1 MTERSPGGSPTRR
14 RLLAAAATAGAG
26 ALAGCG
32 YRPGGGDLAWESS
45 IRTNGL
51 LGPGTTRF
59 AVTADRLFA
68 VRNQSGRT
76 YDFETE
82 TWRNVENATVSA
94 VDGTGATRL
103 AAETE
108 RQAVAPPAVTE
119 RSVFVPVEGGRAT
132 AIDRDAAGND
142 PDARETT
149 AGTEGDE
156 TESGD
161 EIRWQ
166 VNVVVTGES
175 SESDESSKSGESSG
189 SGGTEA
195 PPAVDGIRAG
205 DRLVAAV
212 AGSELV
218 ALDAETG
225 ERAFSVT
232 EAWPDGGDGAADR
245 VAVDGEGVWVA
256 VESEGEGEVDGGSEE
271 PVATLV
277 RFGPSGERRAERSVS
292 VDVDWLVAVDETL
305 VVGSAAGG
313 TVRGFDAD
321 LDRRFALSVPTPS
334 DRPPV
339 VEVADGAG
347 GPDGNGPTRRIYLRR
362 GGAVRALDTGD
373 GEVAWKRTDV
383 PTHRRPAVDA
393 DGLYAV
399 RSRAVLAVGAD
410 GEDRW
415 RAPLPE
421 SVTVDEL
428 FAVGG
433 HVIVVDGGELYGLR
447 ATPGERWSLVG

>member
-1 MTERSPGGSPTRR
+1 VAKRGERDRERGRR
-14 RLLAAAATAGAG
+14 
-26 ALAGCG
+26 
-32 YRPGGGDLAWESS
+32 D
-45 IRTNGL
+45 
-51 LGPGTTRF
+51 
-59 AVTADRLFA
+59 
-68 VRNQSGRT
+68 
-76 YDFETE
+76 
-82 TWRNVENATVSA
+82 
-94 VDGTGATRL
+94 GATRL
-103 AAETE
+103 AAET
-108 RQAVAPPAVTE
+108 
-119 RSVFVPVEGGRAT
+119 GGRRSLRRPLPSVRCSSLWKGT
-132 AIDRDAAGND
+132 SHRDRPRRGGDR
-142 PDARETT
+142 PDAR
-149 AGTEGDE
+149 GDDRRDRRRRDRV
-156 TESGD
+156 GRR
-161 EIRWQ
+161 IRWQ

-195 PPAVDGIRAG
+195 PPAVDRIRAG

-232 EAWPDGGDGAADR
+232 EAWPDGGGAADR

-305 VVGSAAGG
+305 VVGSAAGNG
-313 TVRGFDAD
+313 EGFDAD

-347 GPDGNGPTRRIYLRR
+347 GPDGNGPTRRISTSVGAERSGGARHRRRR
-362 GGAVRALDTGD
+362 GRVEADRRADSPAARRRRRRALRGPIAS
-373 GEVAWKRTDV
+373 GPRRRRRRRTAGG
-383 PTHRRPAVDA
+383 RR
-393 DGLYAV
+393 
-399 RSRAVLAVGAD
+399 S
-410 GEDRW
+410 
-415 RAPLPE
+415 E

>member
-1 MTERSPGGSPTRR
+1 VAKRGERDRERGRRDGGDPTRR
-14 RLLAAAATAGAG
+14 GDGAAGGRSAGRYRAFG
-26 ALAGCG
+26 VRPCG
-32 YRPGGGDLAWESS
+32 R
-45 IRTNGL
+45 
-51 LGPGTTRF
+51 
-59 AVTADRLFA
+59 
-68 VRNQSGRT
+68 
-76 YDFETE
+76 
-82 TWRNVENATVSA
+82 
-94 VDGTGATRL
+94 
-103 AAETE
+103 
-108 RQAVAPPAVTE
+108 
-119 RSVFVPVEGGRAT
+119 GRAT
-132 AIDRDAAGND
+132 AIDRDAAGID

-225 ERAFSVT
+225 ERALASPRRGRMAGT
-232 EAWPDGGDGAADR
+232 APPTASRSTAK
-245 VAVDGEGVWVA
+245 AWVA

-305 VVGSAAGG
+305 VVGSAAG
-313 TVRGFDAD
+313 
-321 LDRRFALSVPTPS
+321 
-334 DRPPV
+334 
-339 VEVADGAG
+339 
-347 GPDGNGPTRRIYLRR
+347 
-362 GGAVRALDTGD
+362 
-373 GEVAWKRTDV
+373 
-383 PTHRRPAVDA
+383 
-393 DGLYAV
+393 
-399 RSRAVLAVGAD
+399 
-410 GEDRW
+410 
-415 RAPLPE
+415 
-421 SVTVDEL
+421 
-428 FAVGG
+428 
-433 HVIVVDGGELYGLR
+433 
-447 ATPGERWSLVG
+447 ER

>member
-1 MTERSPGGSPTRR
+1 VAKRGERDRERGRR
-14 RLLAAAATAGAG
+14 
-26 ALAGCG
+26 
-32 YRPGGGDLAWESS
+32 D
-45 IRTNGL
+45 
-51 LGPGTTRF
+51 
-59 AVTADRLFA
+59 
-68 VRNQSGRT
+68 
-76 YDFETE
+76 
-82 TWRNVENATVSA
+82 
-94 VDGTGATRL
+94 GATRL
-103 AAETE
+103 AAET
-108 RQAVAPPAVTE
+108 
-119 RSVFVPVEGGRAT
+119 GGRRSLRRPLPSVRCSSLWKGT
-132 AIDRDAAGND
+132 SHRDRPRRGGDRPRRAGD
-142 PDARETT
+142 DRR
-149 AGTEGDE
+149 TEGDE

-195 PPAVDGIRAG
+195 PPAVDRIRAG

-245 VAVDGEGVWVA
+245 VAVDGERRGVA

-305 VVGSAAGG
+305 VVRSAAGNG
-313 TVRGFDAD
+313 EGFDAD

-347 GPDGNGPTRRIYLRR
+347 GPDRNGPTRRIYLRR

-415 RAPLPE
+415 LAAPLPE

-428 FAVGG
+428 FAVG
-433 HVIVVDGGELYGLR
+433 V
-447 ATPGERWSLVG
+447 T